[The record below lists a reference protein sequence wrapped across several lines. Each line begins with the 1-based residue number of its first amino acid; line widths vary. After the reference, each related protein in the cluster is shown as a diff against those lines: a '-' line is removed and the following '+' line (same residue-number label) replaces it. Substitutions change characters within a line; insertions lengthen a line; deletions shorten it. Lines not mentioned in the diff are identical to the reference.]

1 MSLGVWLYSVVIEAT
16 FEGNHSFMVQRGIR
30 LGFILFV
37 ISEIMVFFSFFWA
50 FFHSSLSPN
59 VEVGCIWPPSGVTP
73 INPFGLPLV
82 NTVILLVSGASL
94 TCSHNFLLGGKFLRF
109 SIRYMGVTIS
119 LGILFTFIQIFEY
132 CDTPINISSSSYGSS
147 FFILTGFHGLHVLV
161 GTIMLTVS
169 LLRLS
174 QFHFSSNHHLGLETA
189 IWYWHF
195 VDVVWLFLYVWVY
208 WWGGNKWFFYT
219 KILFLDQKDGYVLP
233 ATKT

>member
-1 MSLGVWLYSVVIEAT
+1 MIIFLMSLEVWLYSVVIEAT

-37 ISEIMVFFSFFWA
+37 ISEIMFFFSFFWA

-147 FFILTGFHGLHVLV
+147 FFILTGF
-161 GTIMLTVS
+161 M
-169 LLRLS
+169 
-174 QFHFSSNHHLGLETA
+174 
-189 IWYWHF
+189 
-195 VDVVWLFLYVWVY
+195 VY
-208 WWGGNKWFFYT
+208 MF
-219 KILFLDQKDGYVLP
+219 
-233 ATKT
+233 